1 MKLVQFEPLF
11 LRHFRTEEWPFTYHN
26 HNHYELMLI
35 SEGGGV
41 HDLNKEE
48 SRYSGDTIYFL
59 SPEDSHHFYIEKK
72 TRFKVIK
79 FLPSAV
85 KEGMNISLTDYWDNL
100 LSSLSRIWEGNKNN
114 PIDIE
119 LVTNITSIVDLMIIE
134 WEVNDKKV
142 SELHTNLLR
151 SVLLLMDK
159 YSRNTL
165 NPDVYDA
172 TKIERIQNYIHL
184 NIHLPEKLSLK
195 VLSPTFGFSESGF
208 RNFFQTQMGMSVS
221 SYINAL
227 KIELI
232 KTRIKS
238 SEYSLS
244 AIAIEF
250 GFTDSSHF
258 TKFFKKHTSISP
270 LEFKRGLPPKT
281 DVPQILQNNI
291 VL

>member
-35 SEGGGV
+35 SEGSGL

-48 SRYSGDTIYFL
+48 SRYGGDTIYFL
-59 SPEDSHHFYIEKK
+59 SPEDSHHFYIEEQ
-72 TRFKVIK
+72 TRFRVIK

-85 KEGMNISLTDYWDNL
+85 KEGVNISLTDYWDNL
-100 LSSLSRIWEGNKNN
+100 LSSLSRRWDGNKNKL
-114 PIDIE
+114 IDTE
-119 LVTNITSIVDLMIIE
+119 LVDKITSIVDLMIIE

-159 YSRNTL
+159 YSRNSL
-165 NPDVYDA
+165 NLDVYDA
-172 TKIERIQNYIHL
+172 SKIERIQNYIHI
-184 NIHLPEKLSLK
+184 NIHLPEKLSLQ
-195 VLSPTFGFSESGF
+195 VLSSTFGLSESGF
-208 RNFFQTQMGMSVS
+208 RNFFKNQMGMTIS

-232 KTRIKS
+232 KARIKG
-238 SEYSLS
+238 SEHSLS

-250 GFTDSSHF
+250 GFTDASHF

-270 LEFKRGLPPKT
+270 LEFKRGVEPKT
-281 DVPQILQNNI
+281 SVPQILQNNI